1 MRNILEKL
9 IHISLICCL
18 LLINFYIPEVN
29 AASKTLRELKSEL
42 EQFEKDYEENK
53 LQQELSEQEIK
64 NIQSRINSIN
74 STITSIGE
82 EIISL
87 NAQIEQLNVE
97 IEAKEAEIQN
107 LLTFTQVSNGE
118 SIYLEY
124 AFGAQNF
131 TDFIYRI
138 AISEQL
144 TSYNNNLINEYKA
157 NIEQNKKNQEELRIK
172 RDNLS
177 TQQANLKIEL
187 DKIKVTLTELDEL
200 SLSIEEEIDAKKAEI
215 KLYESL
221 GCKLDET
228 LDECRSKKIPTDT
241 GFSRPMK
248 SGYIT
253 GFFGMRYHPVSGTY
267 KLHAGTDMSTMQPGD
282 IPIYSVANGVVKK
295 IVELTY
301 NSSTGRY
308 NSQCGGRR
316 VYIEHNIN
324 GKVYTTGYLHLRRI
338 DVKEGQ
344 IVTRETQIGIMGGD
358 PKKEYWDKACST
370 ASHLHLEISTGTFA
384 EGTYSAY
391 QVGAEMY
398 VNFPKKTYVT
408 WYDRTTRY

>member
-1 MRNILEKL
+1 MKSILEKL

-18 LLINFYIPEVN
+18 LFINFYVPEVN
-29 AASKTLRELKSEL
+29 AASKTLGDLKNELQK
-42 EQFEKDYEENK
+42 FEKDYQDNK
-53 LQQELSEQEIK
+53 LQQEMSEQEIK
-64 NIQSRINSIN
+64 NIQNKINTINSNIVK
-74 STITSIGE
+74 IGE
-82 EIISL
+82 EIKQL
-87 NAQIEQLNVE
+87 NEQIEQLTIE
-97 IEAKEAEIQN
+97 IQNKEAEIDN
-107 LLTFTQVSNGE
+107 ILSFTQVSNGE
-118 SIYLEY
+118 SAYLEY
-124 AFGAQNF
+124 AFGAQDF

-138 AISEQL
+138 AVSEQL
-144 TSYNNNLINEYKA
+144 TSYNNNLVDEYKA
-157 NIEQNKKNQEELRIK
+157 DIELSKKTQEELRVK
-172 RDNLS
+172 RTNLK
-177 TQQANLKIEL
+177 TQQDNLKIEL

-200 SLSIEEEIDAKKAEI
+200 SLSIEEEIEAKKAEI

-221 GCKLDET
+221 GCKIDET
-228 LDECRSKKIPTDT
+228 LDQCRSKKIPTDT

-267 KLHAGTDMSTMQPGD
+267 KLHAGTDMSTMQAGD

-295 IVELTY
+295 IVELKY
-301 NSSTGRY
+301 NPSTGRY

-316 VYIEHNIN
+316 VYIEHNIK

-408 WYDRTTRY
+408 WYDRTTKY